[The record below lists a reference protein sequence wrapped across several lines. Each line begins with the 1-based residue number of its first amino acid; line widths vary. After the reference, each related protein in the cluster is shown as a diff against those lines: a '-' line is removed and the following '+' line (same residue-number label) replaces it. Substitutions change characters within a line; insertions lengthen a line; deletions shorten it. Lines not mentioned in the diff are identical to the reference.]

1 VGHRRSAVVWGDSI
15 EMDESAGRQRRDTSV
30 YVEESPDS
38 TGQGG
43 G

>member
-1 VGHRRSAVVWGDSI
+1 VLYDEPADEPDGRPRRAAFASLA
-15 EMDESAGRQRRDTSV
+15 
-30 YVEESPDS
+30 EESPDS